1 MARSETLLG
10 LRTQIRSRGEFRP
23 TYISDSEL
31 TTMINQS
38 IAELY
43 DLLVSVNQDYYLSSA
58 DLAVVAGTAA
68 YALPATFYKAFG
80 VDYVRP
86 DGTLCPLAKFM
97 WPERGSLVRAA
108 SAELTRYRVMGDNL
122 RLEPVPGWSGTVR
135 FWYIP
140 APTKLTAD
148 GQTFDGIAGWEEYV
162 VLDCCIKC
170 AAKEESD
177 ASVFMAQKAAQ
188 AERIRSLGSER
199 DYHEADRVVD
209 VQTTAR
215 GSYWA
220 P

>member
-10 LRTQIRSRGEFRP
+10 LRTQVRSRGEFRP

-38 IAELY
+38 IAEVY
-43 DLLVSVNQDYYLSSA
+43 DLLVGVSQDYFLTYS
-58 DLAVVAGTAA
+58 DVAVVAGTAT
-68 YALPATFYKAFG
+68 YTLPATFYKAFG

-86 DGTLCPLAKFM
+86 DGVLVPMSKFM
-97 WPERGSLVRAA
+97 WPERGNLVRNGAP
-108 SAELTRYRVMGDNL
+108 ELTRYRVMGPDL
-122 RLEPVPGWSGTVR
+122 RLEPAPGWSGTVR

-140 APTKLTAD
+140 APTKLVAD
-148 GQTFDGIAGWEEYV
+148 GDTFDGISGWEEYV
-162 VLDCCIKC
+162 VLDCCVKC

-177 ASVFMAQKAAQ
+177 ASVFMAQKAAM

-209 VQTTAR
+209 VTTTAR